1 MHSAKNIVGRVLL
14 FFSAPAF
21 IYVAVALLIRSITQM
36 NDPAIGWFNFADDAA
51 RGFAIAFIVGI
62 VFALLSIST
71 VISGIRGKT
80 SFIFWIG
87 ICVSAFSIVFSGVGV
102 YGIVKGGALDAEF
115 IVTMIIMFLC
125 PVLYIVGNF
134 LIASSD

>member
-62 VFALLSIST
+62 AFALLSIST

-80 SFIFWIG
+80 SFISWIG
-87 ICVSAFSIVFSGVGV
+87 ICVSIFSILFSGVGV
-102 YGIVKGGALDAEF
+102 YDMLKSGTLDAEF
-115 IVTMIIMFLC
+115 IVAMIIMLFS
-125 PVLYIVGNF
+125 PALYIVGNL
-134 LIASSD
+134 LIAFSD

>member
-21 IYVAVALLIRSITQM
+21 IYVAVALLIASITKM

-62 VFALLSIST
+62 FFALLSIST

-80 SFIFWIG
+80 SFISWIG
-87 ICVSAFSIVFSGVGV
+87 ICVSVFSILFSGVAV
-102 YGIVKGGALDAEF
+102 YDVVKGGALDAEF
-115 IVTMIIMFLC
+115 IVTMIMMFLS
-125 PVLYIVGNF
+125 PVLYIVGDL
-134 LIASSD
+134 LIAFSD